1 MRNAS
6 NDQSLF
12 ERILIYVYLKLFSR
26 DGARDPWTATDP
38 RDGATRIMIQNHV
51 ITPKHVRT
59 RVCPLG
65 CAHGMILFN
74 PHSGMKKGGKR
85 LCG

>member
-1 MRNAS
+1 MHEKCL

-26 DGARDPWTATDP
+26 DGA
-38 RDGATRIMIQNHV
+38 TRNMIQNHV
-51 ITPKHVRT
+51 ITPRHVRT
-59 RVCPLG
+59 IFRMYRGFCPLG
-65 CAHGMILFN
+65 CQHGDILFN